1 MKKLILT
8 SLCVLMGMS
17 FASAQKVH
25 RNVTNLKKE
34 IMEVAH
40 RTNNYFMAK
49 YSDPTL
55 DTFVK
60 RVRTS
65 NLWTRAVY
73 YEGLMA
79 LYEIDPQQK
88 YLDYTDRW
96 ADYHKWQARSGETND
111 NADNQCCMQVYIDRY
126 VQSGGKKDLSHVK
139 PRPSDC
145 IQPCF
150 LLDMDRCHTDGYAY
164 ICKICK
170 SQRREKVSRLCHE
183 LLQVD
188 T

>member
-1 MKKLILT
+1 
-8 SLCVLMGMS
+8 MGMS

-25 RNVTNLKKE
+25 RNVTNLQKE

-139 PRPSDC
+139 ANLDHQIASNRVSYWTWIDA
-145 IQPCF
+145 IQMAMPI
-150 LLDMDRCHTDGYAY
+150 YAKY
-164 ICKICK
+164 A
-170 SQRREKVSRLCHE
+170 KVSGEKKYLDYAMNSYKWTR
-183 LLQVD
+183 D
-188 T
+188 TLAC